1 MCVSVVGW
9 ILDNDDDVDD
19 DMDDNDDDDD
29 DGGGGSQVMGQ
40 CGGLDIGRATR
51 HRSLPLRVA
60 DAEENNWLSR
70 KPDI

>member
-1 MCVSVVGW
+1 M
-9 ILDNDDDVDD
+9 DNDEDVDD
-19 DMDDNDDDDD
+19 DMDDNENDD
-29 DGGGGSQVMGQ
+29 DGGDSQVMGQ

-60 DAEENNWLSR
+60 DSEENNWLSR

>member
-1 MCVSVVGW
+1 M
-9 ILDNDDDVDD
+9 DDDEDVDD
-19 DMDDNDDDDD
+19 DMDYNENDDDDGD
-29 DGGGGSQVMGQ
+29 SQVMGQ

-60 DAEENNWLSR
+60 DTEENNWLSR

>member
-1 MCVSVVGW
+1 M
-9 ILDNDDDVDD
+9 DNDEDVDD
-19 DMDDNDDDDD
+19 DMDYNENDDDDGD
-29 DGGGGSQVMGQ
+29 SQVMGQ

-60 DAEENNWLSR
+60 DTEENNWLSR

>member
-1 MCVSVVGW
+1 MMTW
-9 ILDNDDDVDD
+9 IIIYNE
-19 DMDDNDDDDD
+19 NDD
-29 DGGGGSQVMGQ
+29 DGGDDSQVMGQ

-70 KPDI
+70 KPDIQVVAGIWLF

>member
-1 MCVSVVGW
+1 M
-9 ILDNDDDVDD
+9 DDDEDVDD
-19 DMDDNDDDDD
+19 DMDYNENDD

-60 DAEENNWLSR
+60 DTEENNWLSR

>member
-1 MCVSVVGW
+1 M
-9 ILDNDDDVDD
+9 DNDEDVDD
-19 DMDDNDDDDD
+19 DMDYNENDD

-60 DAEENNWLSR
+60 DSEENNWLSR

>member
-1 MCVSVVGW
+1 M
-9 ILDNDDDVDD
+9 DNDEDVDD
-19 DMDDNDDDDD
+19 DMDYNENDDD
-29 DGGGGSQVMGQ
+29 GGGSQVMGQ

>member
-1 MCVSVVGW
+1 M
-9 ILDNDDDVDD
+9 DDDEDVDD
-19 DMDDNDDDDD
+19 DMEYNENDDDDGD
-29 DGGGGSQVMGQ
+29 SQVMGQ

-60 DAEENNWLSR
+60 DTEENNWLSR

>member
-1 MCVSVVGW
+1 M
-9 ILDNDDDVDD
+9 DNDEDVDD
-19 DMDDNDDDDD
+19 DMDYNENDD

-60 DAEENNWLSR
+60 DTEENNWLSR